1 MMIRDRLYNHNGR
14 GAVGVKRLLLVE
26 DQALLREGLALL
38 LEWGTGLRSVQAGS
52 LAEAGRILS
61 EAEDKPACVIVDI
74 DLPDGDGIELLE
86 QLRGLPVLAL
96 TGDRSVKRFAQ
107 ALEAGADVV
116 LPMAESA
123 ERIVDVVRQLVD
135 G

>member
-74 DLPDGDGIELLE
+74 DVPDGIELLE
-86 QLRGLPVLAL
+86 QLRGLPVLAI
-96 TGDRSVKRFAQ
+96 TGDRSVKRSVQ
-107 ALEAGADVV
+107 ALEAGADEV

>member
-1 MMIRDRLYNHNGR
+1 
-14 GAVGVKRLLLVE
+14 
-26 DQALLREGLALL
+26 
-38 LEWGTGLRSVQAGS
+38 LRSVQAGS

-61 EAEDKPACVIVDI
+61 EAKDKPACVIVDI

-96 TGDRSVKRFAQ
+96 TGDRSVKRSAQ
-107 ALEAGADVV
+107 ALEAGADEV
-116 LPMAESA
+116 LPMAESVD
-123 ERIVDVVRQLVD
+123 RIVDVVRQLVD

>member
-74 DLPDGDGIELLE
+74 DVPDGIELLE
-86 QLRGLPVLAL
+86 QLRGLPVLAI
-96 TGDRSVKRFAQ
+96 TGDRSVKRSVQ
-107 ALEAGADVV
+107 ALEAGADEV

-123 ERIVDVVRQLVD
+123 ERIVDVVRQLID